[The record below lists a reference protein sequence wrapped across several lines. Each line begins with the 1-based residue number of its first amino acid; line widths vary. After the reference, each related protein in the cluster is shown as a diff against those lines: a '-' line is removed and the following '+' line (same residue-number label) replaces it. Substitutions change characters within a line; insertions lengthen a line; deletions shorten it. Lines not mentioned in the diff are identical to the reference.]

1 MTKAVKTPSKKKIVT
16 PGFHGKLPGKLNEF
30 AGFNISTHIKISDP
44 NTGQVLVQ
52 KRGDS

>member
-1 MTKAVKTPSKKKIVT
+1 MTETVKKMPEKKRIV
-16 PGFHGKLPGKLNEF
+16 PGSAPAKLQEF

-52 KRGDS
+52 KRGDT

>member
-1 MTKAVKTPSKKKIVT
+1 MTENTPKFTEQKSSESAA
-16 PGFHGKLPGKLNEF
+16 PPKLNEY
-30 AGFNISTHIKISDP
+30 AGFYLSTHIKITDP